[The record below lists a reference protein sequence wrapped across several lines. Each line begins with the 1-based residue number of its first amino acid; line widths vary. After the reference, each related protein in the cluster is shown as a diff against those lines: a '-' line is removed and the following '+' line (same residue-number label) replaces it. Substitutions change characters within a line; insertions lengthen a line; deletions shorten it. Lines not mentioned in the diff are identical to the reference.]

1 MSIQS
6 SRLMHELEQEKLKLE
21 GDIDLL
27 QSNQVYFQL
36 LIVIN

>member
-1 MSIQS
+1 
-6 SRLMHELEQEKLKLE
+6 MHELEQEKLKLE

-27 QSNQVYFQL
+27 QSNQVYIQL